1 MNMRHLPTAGDCA
14 LLRGA
19 SGRKRARTAVQS
31 WRPMLLATVAILTSA
46 CSVSQFAVNKVGD
59 ALAGGGGTYAS
70 DEDPELVGAA
80 LPFSLKLV
88 ESLLVK
94 SPRHRGLLTTA
105 ASGFT
110 QYAYGFVQLPAEQ
123 LEESDLAKAWSE
135 KERARR
141 LYLRARD
148 YGLRGLET
156 RHESLRSR
164 FAADPA
170 AALAATDGDDVE
182 LLYWTAAAWGSAVGL
197 AKDDPQL
204 VSDLP
209 RIEALA
215 DRALE
220 LNPGFAGGALHSF
233 MISWEMVRAGAE
245 GDPTE
250 RAAAHFKRAVELS
263 GGREA
268 GPYVAYAESVCM
280 AREDRQCFS
289 EALESA
295 LAIDPA
301 DQPSARLANILMQR
315 RARWLLDNVDRLILP
330 PLDPEP

>member
-1 MNMRHLPTAGDCA
+1 MKPLPGVAGCTPK
-14 LLRGA
+14 LR
-19 SGRKRARTAVQS
+19 
-31 WRPMLLATVAILTSA
+31 WRQAAMLLLCATLASA
-46 CSVSQFAVNKVGD
+46 CSVSRFAVNRVGD
-59 ALAGGGGTYAS
+59 ALAEGGSAYAS
-70 DEDPELVGAA
+70 DDDPELVGAA

-88 ESLLVK
+88 ESLLAS

-123 LEESDLAKAWSE
+123 LEASDLGAAWEAKA
-135 KERARR
+135 RARR

-156 RHESLRSR
+156 RHESLRER
-164 FAADPA
+164 LAADPR
-170 AALAATDGDDVE
+170 AALADAGRGDVE
-182 LLYWTAAAWGSAVGL
+182 LLYWTAAAWGAAVAL
-197 AKDDPQL
+197 AKDDPAL
-204 VSDLP
+204 VGDLP

-220 LNPGFAGGALHSF
+220 LDPDFADGALHGF

-245 GDPTE
+245 GDPAA
-250 RAAAHFKRAVELS
+250 RATAHFRRAVDLS

-268 GPYVAYAESVCM
+268 GPYVTYAEAVCR
-280 AREDRQCFS
+280 AREDRRCFR
-289 EALESA
+289 EALEAA
-295 LAIDPA
+295 LAIDPHGK
-301 DQPSARLANILMQR
+301 PTARLANTLMQR
-315 RARWLLDNVDRLILP
+315 RARWLLDNLDRLILP